1 MQTNWIKTNS
11 VCYEQLKSCSILT
24 LKHNDRLMQYFLTL
38 KQNDRETYRDVTT
51 IIIVDFCMHDK
62 AAEDI

>member
-1 MQTNWIKTNS
+1 MQTHD
-11 VCYEQLKSCSILT
+11 QQ
-24 LKHNDRLMQYFLTL
+24 NDSLMQYFLTL

-51 IIIVDFCMHDK
+51 IIIVNFCMHDK

>member
-1 MQTNWIKTNS
+1 MQ
-11 VCYEQLKSCSILT
+11 YFLT

-38 KQNDRETYRDVTT
+38 KHNDRETYRDVTT
-51 IIIVDFCMHDK
+51 IIIVEFCMHDK

>member
-1 MQTNWIKTNS
+1 MQ
-11 VCYEQLKSCSILT
+11 YFFT

-51 IIIVDFCMHDK
+51 IIIVEFYMHDK
-62 AAEDI
+62 AGEDI

>member
-1 MQTNWIKTNS
+1 M
-11 VCYEQLKSCSILT
+11 T

-51 IIIVDFCMHDK
+51 IIIVDLCMHDK
-62 AAEDI
+62 AAKDI